1 MFGLIFKNNAINNI
15 NASITF
21 FMPSPPSH
29 TIVAT
34 QAKSDRGD
42 VDLGPK
48 KIFRD
53 DSLDPYVEHQHNE
66 VPWRSQYGILISFKK
81 VCLVPANKARV
92 SRGDMIASNT
102 RRTSILCEVPYL
114 KKP

>member
-29 TIVAT
+29 TIVAA

-48 KIFRD
+48 KCFVMIA
-53 DSLDPYVEHQHNE
+53 
-66 VPWRSQYGILISFKK
+66 LISMSSISITKYPGEVNMVF
-81 VCLVPANKARV
+81 LSH
-92 SRGDMIASNT
+92 SRKCVWSRQI
-102 RRTSILCEVPYL
+102 RREFPEGI
-114 KKP
+114 